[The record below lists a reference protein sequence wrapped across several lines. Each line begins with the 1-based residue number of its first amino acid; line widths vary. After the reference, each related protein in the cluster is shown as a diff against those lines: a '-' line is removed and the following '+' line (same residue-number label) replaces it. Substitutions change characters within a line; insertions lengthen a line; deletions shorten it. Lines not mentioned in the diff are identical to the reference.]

1 MKANGATL
9 SSQNLLGDASLN
21 RATAFSIEERRQ
33 HGLLGLLPEKVET
46 EEERLARVLRQL
58 EEQDSDLGCYEYLSA
73 LHDMDETLYFKT
85 LMSDPARFIPLV
97 YTPTVGEACQKFDH
111 IFRRPRGLYLPI
123 NRQDSLDEML
133 GNWIEEDVRFIVV
146 TDGERILG
154 LGDQGIGGMGIPIG
168 KLSLY
173 TACAGVPPKYTLP
186 ITLDVGTNNQAL
198 LDDPLYLGLKHP
210 RITGQAYDDFIE
222 AFVQAV
228 QRKFP
233 KACIQFE
240 DFAFP
245 HAAPILARYR
255 DEVCCFNDD
264 IQGTAAVALAGISTA
279 LRITGKTLKEQRVLF
294 FGAGTA
300 GAGIAGLIT
309 KALVMEG
316 LSEEQ
321 ARKACWL
328 FDINGL
334 LQSKRTDLADFQQ
347 PFAHDHEPISDF
359 VEAIKQ
365 LRPTAIVG
373 VSTVGKAFN
382 RAVIEAMAQINE
394 RPIIFP
400 YSNPTSHSECSAEDA
415 YQWSEGRAVF
425 ASGSPYPPVH
435 YGGRTFVPGQGNNV
449 YIFPAM
455 GMAIYATSA
464 TRVTDEMFIVAARAL
479 SEQITQGYLDSGLI
493 YPPQKEIL
501 PASLKVA
508 AKIAE
513 YIFDHGMA
521 RVERP
526 ADINAYIEQMSYKP
540 DYLPLPG
547 A

>member
-394 RPIIFP
+394 RP
-400 YSNPTSHSECSAEDA
+400 
-415 YQWSEGRAVF
+415 
-425 ASGSPYPPVH
+425 
-435 YGGRTFVPGQGNNV
+435 NNV